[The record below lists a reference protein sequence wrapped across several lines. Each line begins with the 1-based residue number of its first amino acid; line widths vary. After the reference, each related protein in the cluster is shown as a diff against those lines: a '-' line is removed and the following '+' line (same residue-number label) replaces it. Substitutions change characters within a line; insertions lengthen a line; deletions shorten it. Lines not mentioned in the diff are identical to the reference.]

1 MYEQKVT
8 LSNEIGLH
16 ARPASIFI
24 RQAVKFPCD
33 ITVEKTGRSYN
44 AKSIM
49 SVLSMSASK
58 GDEIIIRADG
68 QAEDEAVNTLVD
80 LVENRLSDYWWLY
93 ILLIK
98 RTIYLARF
106 FILILYEIL
115 AVYVYF

>member
-8 LSNEIGLH
+8 LTNEIGLH

-24 RQAVKFPCD
+24 RAAVKFPCD
-33 ITVEKTGRSYN
+33 ITVEKNGRSYN

-68 QAEDEAVNTLVD
+68 ESENEAVSALID
-80 LVENRLSDYWWLY
+80 LVENKLTDY
-93 ILLIK
+93 
-98 RTIYLARF
+98 
-106 FILILYEIL
+106 
-115 AVYVYF
+115 

>member
-33 ITVEKTGRSYN
+33 ITVEKAGRSYN

-58 GDEIIIRADG
+58 GDDIIIRAEGDS
-68 QAEDEAVNTLVD
+68 EEEAVKSLID
-80 LVENRLSDYWWLY
+80 LIENKLNNY
-93 ILLIK
+93 
-98 RTIYLARF
+98 
-106 FILILYEIL
+106 
-115 AVYVYF
+115 

>member
-24 RQAVKFPCD
+24 RQAVQFPCD
-33 ITVEKTGRSYN
+33 ITVIKAGRAYN

-58 GDEIIIRADG
+58 GDDIIIRAEGDS
-68 QAEDEAVNTLVD
+68 EEEAVKSLID
-80 LVENRLSDYWWLY
+80 LVENKLSEY
-93 ILLIK
+93 
-98 RTIYLARF
+98 
-106 FILILYEIL
+106 
-115 AVYVYF
+115 

>member
-33 ITVEKTGRSYN
+33 ITIVKAGRSYN

-58 GDEIIIRADG
+58 GDEIIVRAEGD
-68 QAEDEAVNTLVD
+68 DEQDAVDSLID
-80 LVENRLSDYWWLY
+80 LVENKLGDY
-93 ILLIK
+93 
-98 RTIYLARF
+98 
-106 FILILYEIL
+106 
-115 AVYVYF
+115 

>member
-33 ITVEKTGRSYN
+33 ITVVKAGRSYN

-49 SVLSMSASK
+49 SVLSMSASNGEELTIK
-58 GDEIIIRADG
+58 ASGEKE
-68 QAEDEAVNTLVD
+68 EDAVNSLVD
-80 LVENRLSDYWWLY
+80 VIENK
-93 ILLIK
+93 INQ
-98 RTIYLARF
+98 
-106 FILILYEIL
+106 
-115 AVYVYF
+115 